1 MATGWR
7 PSGLSEEEVE
17 DGEAYHRALYH
28 DGDID
33 NPTDWHKN
41 SVKRLIDLS
50 IPHIVDGSLIVDY
63 GSGTGGSAIEL
74 LKVLDQRG
82 IGVEL
87 VLVDPLVSW
96 FGKAREL
103 LGKREGLHFELSISS
118 DSSGR
123 TSFRS
128 LEEILDGRK
137 ADLIISSSTMHL
149 IPAKTM
155 ASLADQIANSLK
167 PGGFFIW
174 DSGDLE
180 CEFRPTDSARLHDPY
195 RAVREMLKE
204 DELRESSLSSFTQ
217 EEIEREEKRLD
228 RIFPPPLPIGEVLE
242 ALRKAGFS
250 SEISDMVIDFSN
262 IDAERFIMVP
272 RLSEIAWPLKGKE
285 REEAIRRVL
294 KSALI
299 RIQEQGMGDEYCYR
313 SHWVYGKHSLAN
325 GKL

>member
-28 DGDID
+28 DGDVD
-33 NPTDWHKN
+33 NPTDWHRN

-63 GSGTGGSAIEL
+63 CSGTGGSAIEL
-74 LKVLDQRG
+74 LKVLDRRG
-82 IGVEL
+82 IVVDL

-137 ADLIISSSTMHL
+137 ADLIISSSTIHL
-149 IPAKTM
+149 IPAKSM
-155 ASLADQIANSLK
+155 ATLADQFANSLK
-167 PGGFFIW
+167 PEGFFIW

-180 CEFRPTDSARLHDPY
+180 SELRPSDSARLHDPY

-204 DELRESSLSSFTQ
+204 DELRKSSLSSLTQ

-242 ALRKAGFS
+242 PLRKAGFS
-250 SEISDMVIDFSN
+250 SEISDMVVDFSN

-272 RLSEIAWPLKGKE
+272 RLSEIAWPLKEKE
-285 REEAIRRVL
+285 REEAIKRVL

-299 RIQEQGMGDEYCYR
+299 GIEEQGMGDEYCYR

-325 GKL
+325 RKL